1 MFYSFQ
7 SYFSYSLC
15 VQYVPAL
22 PVDALRTEDE
32 HDGGLDTG
40 LDTVHRQED
49 LMRSLADQ
57 HKLELMKRRNLKRNK
72 PSLPILVENRVLEE
86 AVKNFQRKL
95 RKVDDRLFSPYNPIR
110 LYKFR
115 DFRMAKRMRGKF

>member
-1 MFYSFQ
+1 MFYFFQ

-22 PVDALRTEDE
+22 PVDALRTEE
-32 HDGGLDTG
+32 ELDGGLDTG

-115 DFRMAKRMRGKF
+115 DFRMAKRMKGKF

>member
-1 MFYSFQ
+1 
-7 SYFSYSLC
+7 
-15 VQYVPAL
+15 
-22 PVDALRTEDE
+22 
-32 HDGGLDTG
+32 
-40 LDTVHRQED
+40 
-49 LMRSLADQ
+49 MRSLADQ

>member
-22 PVDALRTEDE
+22 PVDALKTEEE
-32 HDGGLDTG
+32 HDGG